1 MPPLRSGQRCAAAAR
16 PAAPEGLTRQAQRR
30 PALQRRIGARRS
42 RRPRRPTEQPGAAA
56 AEGPAQRRARTEGS
70 ETAGGRARRGPLPSR
85 EKLVRRRGSA
95 SLPGSS
101 EPRAS
106 RSRLRR
112 AGLSP
117 PRGSAPRPPPVRAA
131 GAGAAG
137 GGWRRKV
144 QRRKFCYIRT
154 HGKCRPRCSA
164 PCRASP
170 AVRPPCSVGRSHP
183 HFSGCGIS
191 DHQHQ
196 VCSSFASSPA
206 CFIFGWPL
214 LESQSH

>member
-1 MPPLRSGQRCAAAAR
+1 MPPLRSGQRCAATAR

-164 PCRASP
+164 PCRAGHPPWFGLPAQSDGRILISVAAASP
-170 AVRPPCSVGRSHP
+170 TINTRSAVPSLQVLHVLYSVGLS
-183 HFSGCGIS
+183 
-191 DHQHQ
+191 
-196 VCSSFASSPA
+196 
-206 CFIFGWPL
+206 
-214 LESQSH
+214 

>member
-164 PCRASP
+164 PCRAGHPRRFGLPAQSDGRILISVAAASP
-170 AVRPPCSVGRSHP
+170 TINTRSAVPSLQVLHVLYSVGLS
-183 HFSGCGIS
+183 
-191 DHQHQ
+191 
-196 VCSSFASSPA
+196 
-206 CFIFGWPL
+206 
-214 LESQSH
+214 